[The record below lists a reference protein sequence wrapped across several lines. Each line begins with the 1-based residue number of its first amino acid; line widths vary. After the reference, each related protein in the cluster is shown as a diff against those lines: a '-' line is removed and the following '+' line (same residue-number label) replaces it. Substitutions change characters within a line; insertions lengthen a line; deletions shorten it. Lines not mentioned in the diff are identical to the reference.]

1 MLPLLLALAVSTA
14 HFAAASISIDSLS
27 HEQLQQ
33 YILDLHSN
41 STVLDARLLEEPHLP
56 SSSSGRHLLAMQ
68 AQKWAMYQQQGRY
81 AVIKNPSMP
90 GESCRRVTGETH
102 QQHWHLILTMVG
114 QMAAAACRGKRLWC
128 TAWLAVARRYITV
141 HKDGMVTVTVAAAAA
156 GRSRMPLAGPGGC

>member
-14 HFAAASISIDSLS
+14 HFAAASISIDSFS

-41 STVLDARLLEEPHLP
+41 STVLNAELLEDPHLP
-56 SSSSGRHLLAMQ
+56 SSSSSGRQLLAMQ

-90 GESCRRVTGETH
+90 GGCCRRLAAAG
-102 QQHWHLILTMVG
+102 
-114 QMAAAACRGKRLWC
+114 AAAAITAAWCHHKRRISPSWHI
-128 TAWLAVARRYITV
+128 V
-141 HKDGMVTVTVAAAAA
+141 
-156 GRSRMPLAGPGGC
+156 